1 MKGTPSEP
9 QHALKLV
16 WAGTKIKALNVLEDV
31 ELRNGIKEY
40 SNWPTIPQVYVKA
53 EFVGDCDIVLN
64 MHQSG
69 ELEELLVEIC
79 KMMSHFKQIFP
90 FNESFLVP
98 SFMIIEISKNI
109 VEERQ

>member
-79 KMMSHFKQIFP
+79 KMMSHFK
-90 FNESFLVP
+90 
-98 SFMIIEISKNI
+98 
-109 VEERQ
+109 RT

>member
-69 ELEELLVEIC
+69 ELEELLKYGTWTKDYTAIYL
-79 KMMSHFKQIFP
+79 KSR
-90 FNESFLVP
+90 LTAL
-98 SFMIIEISKNI
+98 
-109 VEERQ
+109 

>member
-64 MHQSG
+64 MHQSEIWDVDKRLHG
-69 ELEELLVEIC
+69 NLFKIKIDSIIVKIRSLPYSSGFLLL
-79 KMMSHFKQIFP
+79 
-90 FNESFLVP
+90 SF
-98 SFMIIEISKNI
+98 
-109 VEERQ
+109 